1 MHIIYERSGGFTGMT
16 TSYNFNLEDLPA
28 EDAEKLK
35 ELIDQID
42 FPVLPENLEMS
53 KNIPDQFSYTITV
66 ESQEW
71 THTIRTSDATA
82 PQEIQPLIETL
93 NSLSRNQRKNNG

>member
-1 MHIIYERSGGFTGMT
+1 MNIIYERSGGFTGMT
-16 TSYNFNLEDLPA
+16 TTYTFNLENLPDEEA
-28 EDAEKLK
+28 QKLK

-42 FPVLPENLEMS
+42 FSTLPENFENT

-66 ESQEW
+66 ESHEW
-71 THTIRTSDATA
+71 THTIRTGDGTA

-93 NSLSRNQRKNNG
+93 NSLSRSQRKDNV